1 MKFWKKKDKKSKS
14 AGDKETKTSND
25 EISAQSD
32 TKDKETRELD
42 KTLTSQEKTIL
53 KAVGAEEETKPLEI
67 EETTEAEKTTQYKYD
82 DYDQSGVFIFG
93 CKIEGRFQ
101 KIFLTILAITLI
113 PPTFL
118 FSIALLICVCSLLF
132 PLVTIIMIAFFP
144 ATIFSFFILMAA
156 LPVMFP
162 AILIFLLITS
172 KGKLSAFAEGKLLI
186 LKLYRWTLPTI

>member
-53 KAVGAEEETKPLEI
+53 KAVDAEEETKPLEI
-67 EETTEAEKTTQYKYD
+67 EETTQYKYD

-93 CKIEGRFQ
+93 RKIEGRFQ
-101 KIFLTILAITLI
+101 KIFLAILAITLI